1 MLFELYPVSDGT
13 IDVLIISGEDNSMAV
28 NCASRSHA
36 VRFVKALCEA
46 EQECCSAEHRA
57 EQGCS
62 TPPTLQCVAGG

>member
-1 MLFELYPVSDGT
+1 MLFKLYPVSDGT

-28 NCASRSHA
+28 NCASRAHA

-57 EQGCS
+57 DQDCS
-62 TPPTLQCVAGG
+62 TPPTLEFAAGG